1 LLVILVSVSLSIV
14 GLAGA
19 VFGVAYSSHLTSRDN
34 GGRDT
39 IQSWT
44 CGLVDGA
51 AEAGRLF
58 PNGLAGLAAPAEF
71 KRVCRE
77 MYVGFNL
84 LAILICVE
92 TVVMVVTGL
101 CAWLE
106 LKMRREE
113 TEMVGRE
120 FDEKDMPGRRS
131 Y

>member
-1 LLVILVSVSLSIV
+1 VVLVSLSLSII

-19 VFGVAYSSHLTSRDN
+19 IFGVAYSSHLTSS
-34 GGRDT
+34 GGAGRDS

-58 PNGLAGLAAPAEF
+58 PNGLAGLSAPAGF
-71 KRVCRE
+71 KRVCME
-77 MYVGFNL
+77 THVGFNL

-92 TVVMVVTGL
+92 TVVLAGTGL

-106 LKMRREE
+106 LKMRRDE
-113 TEMVGRE
+113 TGMVGGE
-120 FDEKDMPGRRS
+120 FDEKDMPGRRF

>member
-1 LLVILVSVSLSIV
+1 VLVSVSLSIV

-19 VFGVAYSSHLTSRDN
+19 VFGVAYSSHLTSS
-34 GGRDT
+34 GGAGRDT

-51 AEAGRLF
+51 AEANRLF
-58 PNGLAGLAAPAEF
+58 PNGLAGLSAPAGF
-71 KRVCRE
+71 KRVCME
-77 MYVGFNL
+77 THAGFNL
-84 LAILICVE
+84 LAFLICVE
-92 TVVMVVTGL
+92 AVVPVVTGL

-113 TEMVGRE
+113 TGLVGSK
-120 FDEKDMPGRRS
+120 FDEKDEPGRRF